1 MKRLLAAGVAALA
14 VAAAAGWF
22 LTAPKPLD
30 ESAVSGMTGDPEAG
44 RLAFAAGGCASCHIA
59 PDAEASDQPVLSG
72 GQEFASEFGIFI
84 APNISPDEEHGIG
97 GWTDL
102 QFVNAVK
109 EGIGPDGKHLYPA
122 FPYSS
127 YTRADVQDILDIEAY
142 IRTLPASAEPNQPHQ
157 LAFPFSIR
165 RSVGGW
171 KLLFFSDD
179 WVVGGDLTEEQQR
192 GRYLVEGLG
201 HCAECHTPRNALGAL
216 DTSQW
221 LAGAPNPSGQGNIPN
236 ITPGALDWSAAD
248 ISAYLES
255 GFTPEFDSAG
265 GDMAHVVE
273 NMSQLPAS
281 DRDAI
286 AAYLKAVPAVN

>member
-1 MKRLLAAGVAALA
+1 MKRILTAGVAAFA
-14 VAAAAGWF
+14 VAAAAGWV

-44 RLAFAAGGCASCHIA
+44 RLAFSAGGCASCHIA

-72 GQEFASEFGIFI
+72 GQEFVSEFGIFI

-97 GWTDL
+97 AWTDL

-127 YTRADVQDILDIEAY
+127 YTRAGVQDILDIEAY
-142 IRTLPASAEPNQPHQ
+142 IRTLPASAEPNRPHE

-179 WVVGGDLTEEQQR
+179 WVVDGDLTEEQQR

-273 NMSQLPAS
+273 NMSQLPVS